1 MKALG
6 IDGRTAEEKLMDELR
21 LEEEQKRQGLMN
33 LELSSGIGGGPSVNV
48 LLDPRKNYAPKQNLK
63 KPEKSIK
70 LMQQRGIAG

>member
-6 IDGRTAEEKLMDELR
+6 TDGRTPEEKLMDELR
-21 LEEEQKRQGLMN
+21 LEEEQKKGGLMN
-33 LELSSGIGGGPSVNV
+33 LELSSGVNGGPAVNIV
-48 LLDPRKNYAPKQNLK
+48 LDPKKNYQPKQNLA